1 MYFAAVIKRLIMIH
15 PLSIHQQ
22 VPGSPP
28 MQATGRSVPGRFETM
43 VPELWPRSSRQHAAR
58 PLYSIPWRKCPRV
71 MLRGTAPSS
80 TCRTTA
86 AGSTEKS

>member
-1 MYFAAVIKRLIMIH
+1 
-15 PLSIHQQ
+15 
-22 VPGSPP
+22 

-43 VPELWPRSSRQHAAR
+43 VPELWPRSSQSGRGGHRSLAGPSPRHHAAW
-58 PLYSIPWRKCPRV
+58 PLYSIPCLKCPRV

-80 TCRTTA
+80 TWRTTA

>member
-1 MYFAAVIKRLIMIH
+1 
-15 PLSIHQQ
+15 
-22 VPGSPP
+22 
-28 MQATGRSVPGRFETM
+28 MQATAASIPGRFETK
-43 VPELWPRSSRQHAAR
+43 VPGPWLQRSPQHHAAW
-58 PLYSIPWRKCPRV
+58 LLHSIPWRKCPRV